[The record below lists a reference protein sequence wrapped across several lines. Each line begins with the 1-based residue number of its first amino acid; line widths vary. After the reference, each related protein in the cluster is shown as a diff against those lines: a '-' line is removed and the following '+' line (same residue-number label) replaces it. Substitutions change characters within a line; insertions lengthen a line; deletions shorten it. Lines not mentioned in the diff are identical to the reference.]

1 MIVAVQRWTTVR
13 PRDVRRCAA
22 DYIYFSLS
30 LYIYLQAPHIM
41 LLMPWGYWAP
51 LQGFLTLD
59 HFSVET
65 HKVWGTPPGRKPPF
79 VAIASAEDHGFFKP
93 PLKDFAR
100 PCGMMYHERPSDPD
114 LPKPYSTILNI
125 TKNTKPCQT
134 ILN

>member
-22 DYIYFSLS
+22 DYLYFSLS

-65 HKVWGTPPGRKPPF
+65 HEVWGTPPGRKPPF
-79 VAIASAEDHGFFKP
+79 VAIGIASAEDHGFFKP

-100 PCGMMYHERPSDPD
+100 PCGMIDHERPTSYSIQEAAI
-114 LPKPYSTILNI
+114 LTYQNHIQPY
-125 TKNTKPCQT
+125 
-134 ILN
+134 